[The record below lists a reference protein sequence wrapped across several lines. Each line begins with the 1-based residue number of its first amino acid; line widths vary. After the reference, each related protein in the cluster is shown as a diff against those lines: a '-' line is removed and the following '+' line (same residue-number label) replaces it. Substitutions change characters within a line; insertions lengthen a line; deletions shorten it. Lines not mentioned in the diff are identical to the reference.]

1 MSAAELTLKPQPGTV
16 ALGMPDAGALLNALP
31 HPVIVVDGH
40 DDIVFL
46 NAAGEQFL
54 AGSLASLA
62 GTSLQDL
69 IPHDNPLLSLLG
81 KVRKTGN
88 SMTEYGIRLKTP
100 RIGSHWVS
108 VDAAPMG
115 GPAGTVVVMLQAQTI
130 AGRID
135 RSITHRGA
143 ARSVTALAAMLGHEV
158 KNPLSG
164 IRGAAQLLDGLV
176 APEDRE
182 LTRLIVEEADRIV
195 ALLERMDVFS
205 ERPRLARQ
213 AVNIHEVLDHVILL
227 QKSAGTKPV
236 RFEVRYDPS
245 LPPVYGNRAQLVQ
258 IFLNLIKNAV
268 EAIDSDDGEIIVRTA
283 YQHGVRLAVP
293 GSESQMHLPLLV
305 EIQDN
310 GPGIPDDMR
319 RHMFDP
325 FISTNPGGTGLGLAL
340 VAKFVDDHGG
350 VIDVESQPRR
360 TVFSVMLPV
369 ILKTETE
376 ETRVGR

>member
-1 MSAAELTLKPQPGTV
+1 MSKIELALK
-16 ALGMPDAGALLNALP
+16 PDAGEASRVAPDAAALLNALP
-31 HPVIVVDGH
+31 HPVVVVDRR
-40 DDIVFL
+40 DDIAYL

-62 GTSLQDL
+62 GTNLQNL
-69 IPHDNPLLSLLG
+69 IPHDNPLLSLVG

-100 RIGSHWVS
+100 RIGAHWVS
-108 VDAAPMG
+108 VDGAPMG
-115 GPAGTVVVMLQAQTI
+115 GGSGHVVLMLQEQSI
-130 AGRID
+130 AGKID

-195 ALLERMDVFS
+195 ALLERMDVFT
-205 ERPRLARQ
+205 ERPRLERR

-227 QKSAGTKPV
+227 QQSAGTKPV

-245 LPPVYGNRAQLVQ
+245 LPPVYGDRDQLVQ
-258 IFLNLIKNAV
+258 VFLNIIKNAV
-268 EAIDSDDGEIIVRTA
+268 EAIDIEGGEVVVRTA

-293 GSESQMHLPLLV
+293 GSEARMHLPLMV
-305 EIQDN
+305 QIQDD

-325 FISTNPGGTGLGLAL
+325 FITTKPGGTGLGLAL

-369 ILKTETE
+369 ILKPE
-376 ETRVGR
+376 EATGER